1 MSKYSERKTQVIN
14 YLKVFSEVV
23 DLETSRQ
30 FEKYISATL
39 YKNTDEAISLICK
52 YIIIQYNITSEMK
65 KYLIGKRYSA
75 SLRAAKNNISGNYN
89 IQKSDQIA
97 DFIGSDYGLSG
108 ASVCKYA
115 SYARAMDILSDMTSI
130 SSTDIMLGKNKISVE
145 DIIKLSKMS
154 DSDIRYLKLLFH
166 ENFYKL
172 AGYVVISGKLSN
184 QHSQPRI
191 IKNTAPA
198 LIKQMPEH
206 DPDSMITSLSLT
218 ISSWISFIQKT
229 MATSDIRTV
238 SGSAKANLS
247 NKLTELKNIITETLI
262 TLEENKNE

>member
-1 MSKYSERKTQVIN
+1 MSKYSERKNQVIK

-23 DLETSRQ
+23 DLEASRQ

-52 YIIIQYNITSEMK
+52 YMIAQYDITPEMK

-89 IQKSDQIA
+89 VQKSDQIA
-97 DFIGSDYGLSG
+97 DYISKDYGFSG

-115 SYARAMDILSDMTSI
+115 SYARAMDILSDMISI
-130 SSTDIMLGKNKISVE
+130 STTDIMLGKNKISVG

-154 DSDIRYLKLLFH
+154 DSDIRYLKVLFH

-172 AGYVVISGKLSN
+172 AGYVVINGKLSN
-184 QHSQPRI
+184 QNSQSHI
-191 IKNTAPA
+191 IKNSVPA

-206 DPDSMITSLSLT
+206 DPDSMITSLTLT
-218 ISSWISFIQKT
+218 ISSWIGFIQKT
-229 MATSDIRTV
+229 MASSDIRIV
-238 SGSAKANLS
+238 SEGAKSNLS
-247 NKLTELKNIITETLI
+247 GQMTALENIIAETLKI
-262 TLEENKNE
+262 LEESKNE